1 MLRWFIRATISAV
14 AIAILVSIIPVD
26 AVTESLR
33 RVSVWTWSAS
43 VLIFFSGHY
52 LNALKLRILLEP
64 AGTAN
69 SALTAAC
76 LRAQYAGL
84 VANLGLPGLAG
95 GDFVR
100 AAYLAP
106 LTGLKRVAVAS
117 VADRLID
124 TATLVALIAVALPL
138 AGIPAGIAGPLRD
151 AAVWI
156 IAGLSV
162 VSIAA
167 LILLRLRLTTVRQKV
182 WLPLVELTE
191 RKSALVMAAAISLAV
206 QSAFVVT
213 NVWLAREV
221 GVTTSLASWFVAWP
235 LSKLIAVLPISLGG
249 IGVREGALVALLA
262 PFGAEREAVLASG
275 VLWQAVLI
283 VTGFAGLAI
292 TQLMP
297 RTPAG
302 HVAPLAKET

>member
-1 MLRWFIRATISAV
+1 MCEL
-14 AIAILVSIIPVD
+14 
-26 AVTESLR
+26 
-33 RVSVWTWSAS
+33 
-43 VLIFFSGHY
+43 
-52 LNALKLRILLEP
+52 
-64 AGTAN
+64 
-69 SALTAAC
+69 
-76 LRAQYAGL
+76 QYAGL

-95 GDFVR
+95 GDLVR

-106 LTGLKRVAVAS
+106 LAGLKRVAVAS
-117 VADRLID
+117 IADRLID
-124 TATLVALIAVALPL
+124 TATLVVLVAIALPL

-156 IAGLSV
+156 IGGVSI

-167 LILLRLRLTTVRQKV
+167 LVLLRSRFSTLLQKIRV
-182 WLPLVELTE
+182 PVAELTG
-191 RKSALVMAAAISLAV
+191 RRSALFMAAAISLSV
-206 QSAFVVT
+206 QSAFVIT

-221 GVTTSLASWFVAWP
+221 GVTTGVASWFVAWP

-262 PFGAEREAVLASG
+262 PYGAEREAVLASG
-275 VLWQAVLI
+275 ILWQAVLI

-292 TQLMP
+292 TQLIP

-302 HVAPLAKET
+302 RVAPLAKET